1 MAGVVAAS
9 DSQNDAT
16 GEAAPASDSR
26 ASVEATNDLAKLQSL
41 IAAERA
47 RADAAEK
54 RANQAEKQSR
64 VSTKTAD
71 ERIAALEAKAADAE
85 RKLALAAAVDAAVA
99 NVGDGY
105 TVDAALVRRQAELF
119 RPDADIAGA
128 VADLVSALRRPVA
141 VQPGTTATPK
151 AADVTVKDA
160 TKMTPAELA
169 ALQRSDPAAFAAA
182 VEAIREAAAFPTT
195 PTLTSPSLVRAGG
208 AGATR

>member
-1 MAGVVAAS
+1 MA
-9 DSQNDAT
+9 DEQIETPDAPA
-16 GEAAPASDSR
+16 GDPPQDQAAPPGDPTALEK
-26 ASVEATNDLAKLQSL
+26 ALK
-41 IAAERA
+41 AERDA
-47 RADAAEK
+47 RKAAEK
-54 RANQAEKQSR
+54 RLRDIEAATAR
-64 VSTKTAD
+64 TAKTAD

-99 NVGDGY
+99 DVGDGY

-151 AADVTVKDA
+151 AADVTAKDA

-169 ALQRSDPAAFAAA
+169 ALQRSDPPAFAAA